1 MRVAELVDRLDARFP
16 LGNAQPWDPV
26 GLQLGWP
33 DNEVGAIAVCHEVT
47 PTVVERAVA
56 EGLAT
61 LVAYHPLLFEPTTR
75 LVAGPTASGRALTLA
90 ASGVSVIAVHT
101 AMDAADPGTG
111 DALMAAL
118 DIEVSG
124 RWASDEEPETAIGR
138 WGTVP
143 DPMDVEELATRVHTV
158 LGGHVRV
165 THGQGTV
172 RTVAVLPGSGGRAIQ
187 DAGRV
192 ADAIV
197 TGDVSHHAAA
207 AAAERGMAVIDPGHA
222 ATERPG
228 IASLYAAVSQAVD
241 GAILFEEDPT
251 PWEV

>member
-1 MRVAELVDRLDARFP
+1 MRVTELVDHLDARFP
-16 LGNAQPWDPV
+16 FENAQPWDPV

-33 DNEVGAIAVCHEVT
+33 DEEVGAIAVCHEVT
-47 PTVVERAVA
+47 PTVVERSVA
-56 EGLAT
+56 AGLTT

-75 LVAGPTASGRALTLA
+75 LVAGPTAHGRALTLA
-90 ASGVSVIAVHT
+90 AAGVSVIAVHT

-111 DALMAAL
+111 DALLEAL

-124 RWASDEEPETAIGR
+124 RWSSDEEPATAIGR
-138 WGTVP
+138 WGTVRE
-143 DPMDVEELATRVHTV
+143 PMIVDDLAARVLTV

-165 THGQGTV
+165 THGESTV
-172 RTVAVLPGSGGRAIQ
+172 RKVAVLPGSGGRSIR
-187 DAGRV
+187 DAGRI
-192 ADAIV
+192 ADVIV